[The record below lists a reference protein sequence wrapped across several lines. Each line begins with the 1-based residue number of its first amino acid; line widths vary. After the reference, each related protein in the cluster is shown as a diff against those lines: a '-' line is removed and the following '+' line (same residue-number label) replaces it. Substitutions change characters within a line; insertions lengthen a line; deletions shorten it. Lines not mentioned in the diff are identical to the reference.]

1 LTVQIS
7 TGISTD
13 ITVDLDHMEQE
24 LVPLSEAKTR
34 LHQLVRDLS
43 GRDLVLVRYGRPV
56 GVLLGFRRYREL
68 LERAERAPGDQA
80 GVAGVIGLGGVD
92 RERLARLCDARRV
105 RRLVLFGSAARGDA
119 GPSSDVDLLVE
130 FMPMAPR
137 DHADALFGLQEDLE
151 RLLGRAVDLV
161 EEETVR
167 NPHLRKSIERD
178 HVVLY
183 EAA

>member
-1 LTVQIS
+1 M
-7 TGISTD
+7 D
-13 ITVDLDHMEQE
+13 QE

-34 LHQLVRDLS
+34 LHELVRGLGDR
-43 GRDLVLVRYGRPV
+43 GVVIVRHGRPV
-56 GVLLGFRRYREL
+56 AVLLGFRRYRDL
-68 LERAERAPGDQA
+68 LERADRAARVPSGDAALA
-80 GVAGVIGLGGVD
+80 GLSASGH
-92 RERLARLCDARRV
+92 ERLARVCGARRV

-130 FMPMAPR
+130 FAPMTPMERAE
-137 DHADALFGLQEDLE
+137 ALFGLQEDLE

-161 EEETVR
+161 EEETIR
-167 NPHLRKSIERD
+167 NPHLRRSIERA